1 MANRLNDY
9 IIDPNSVDGQDSSS
23 NFFVPYEDLTISVE
37 LSTQKKGRT
46 LLSTKSSGNVAL
58 NDKRVKINFIEGES
72 FGDKRFLTTKFT
84 ELTTSFGD
92 ENSKEN
98 LGITSIDIDF
108 NSSFA
113 PMITIQFIDIRGSA
127 IFQNEEK
134 TANNENDYSV
144 FFQLPY
150 PLYKLKIK
158 GYYGQPVEYC
168 LHMTKFT
175 SRFNSQS
182 GNFEITASFVGYTYA
197 MLSDML
203 IGYLKAIP
211 YTEIGKS
218 KYRKLKEEDP
228 NLLTL
233 DELYDKISKINEE
246 VGRILSNSEEY
257 SQLKLA
263 EGKIGTITDIKGTIQ
278 IFSETIDINKKS
290 DTYSFAIVNS
300 TNKDYEKAAT
310 TYRESVGKLIDSF
323 NEINNIT
330 LDKNEF
336 INIKKYDKLTL
347 AILDNPTEAKNKLA
361 GATDSEQTRKDLLTY
376 KTKNNYVLEANYV
389 FNAVDNTN
397 LFKQLEDKLTKIN
410 SDIDA
415 TKKNLAEGLSLQVK
429 SELDFDPSIRNIV
442 KILTTAA
449 EVFMYCIYEVSRKA
463 SSDTDDV
470 RRNELEKV
478 FKNKGNSD
486 IDTDA
491 TTNNGQNNLIPKY
504 YPWPDYRKETEKT
517 LEDAYLGEPGV
528 LENPDNVPE
537 LLFITDLLNA
547 FIEQAQKQN
556 DMDRLAQSLISNWVP
571 SNPLDTRVFENEL
584 APYSRINP
592 KTKDELLVLVLIRAA
607 TFLGITNKETTLTS
621 DEIIAMANFEAQAV
635 MNDSPNKATVVQ
647 SLSQLSGATGVI
659 KATKGKINGN
669 DSFVLVE
676 ENGVYDYRYILPE
689 KNINKYFP
697 INDSFNEV
705 VWPTRFTQLKEKQ
718 QSGSLFLGNRYFYE
732 DPTNPTNPD
741 DDGAIYLKII
751 DKDSYVNG
759 AGKLP
764 TGINTESIIDLE
776 KLKDIEDNIDNI
788 DSVGFNCFGG
798 LYGIQEFS
806 KLNWGDE
813 ALDGLP
819 LSTLFYSN
827 AVDNSVFA
835 NGLGKF
841 RSASNQANQSQPTS
855 SQFDVKPDKYKVSSS
870 LNNIVEMFKKPDKML
885 HMDYGKTIDLISNVK
900 KGQENISYPYVHFNI
915 FDEEGS
921 DKSIPI
927 SLFGSNLYYG
937 QTKEES
943 KAFLFLHTLPWN
955 GLIQKID
962 GIKPNT
968 IFTSFSRAG
977 NDVDTEI
984 LNLFKYRA
992 GFVYAP
998 KLWVAFIGGL
1008 LWRYEETSDPIVFFS
1023 GTNSLLPTFG
1033 TNSPTSHPDVYPKK
1047 DEYLTVNE
1055 FGAFIPSSDSL
1066 RAFPVVPM
1074 SFINDDSLIGFGYK
1088 YRKLDEVLLKLP
1100 KQAKEELKNFFLDFA
1115 KSDDWNAIK
1124 SQLELTPQGSW
1135 TTAYQ
1140 ATKGSI
1146 TNDSLET
1153 VSVKNRYGENFDN
1166 YIIFNPYI
1174 DSEYENNYFLEI
1186 KDDAPVT
1193 NTLISVLQKEV
1204 VISNMSYR
1212 IWDKQKLPVNTSTAS
1227 YITISK
1233 ENTELYINTFLKNFE
1248 GMEPITEEQQKKE
1261 IKNSIFG
1268 TSDDNLIKFMLYRT
1282 CKNMYDKWI
1291 TESEDGENIFFQCGG
1306 RNQTDFALATART
1319 GSNEAKPRLI
1329 DSFRFINRSFEDI
1342 GDKFA
1347 VNPFPIHDIM
1357 KTQPNTS
1364 LYNMVTSILSS
1375 NNFDFIALP
1384 SFINYRDKET
1394 VQSVFKPNPTYSE
1407 SSDSGPS
1414 FVCMYIG
1421 QTSKHLDFKGSNY
1434 PNDGF
1439 DVRDGDIPL
1448 DFARTNNDYEDPT
1461 VFFKVRFGQQNQN
1474 IFKDIVLDQS
1484 EFAETAESL
1493 QIMEDIS
1500 TKGAETYRTLAGQNI
1515 YNVYSVRSYKVEVE
1529 MMGNAMIQPMM
1540 YFQLDNIPMFHGA
1553 YVITRVKHS
1562 IKPNHMTTNFTGSR
1576 IRKSVTPIFEAGDLY
1591 MSLIDT
1597 INAANVNPSE
1607 PTRPLGSRILSL
1619 SPVVNTLYQTRSN
1632 NGDDSNQTQ
1641 EANKV
1646 IPVGDLPNG
1655 IRYSSSELEER
1666 KRKLIPQAIPALKRM
1681 LTDWVNWMKINTPN
1695 IADTNGTYATIT
1707 SMYRTYEDQQKLYAE
1722 YKAKGKVKQVAEPGS
1737 SPHGW
1742 GVAIDFQ
1749 FQKSGGDFIA
1759 NNSSNLAEGFDY
1771 SKNVSLKWLAEN
1783 SYKYGWI
1790 IPIGLRDGSNLDEF
1804 WHFEYHGT
1812 ATKCLL
1818 QKNPIYRGPRGTS
1831 DGITVRP
1838 TENYVE
1844 GIVKNPIASDGKEA
1858 VYLENDCDYKTVKR
1872 GDGTG
1877 GITSTAYP
1885 NIKPTDSQI
1894 AMIDSLSGT
1903 WDKRATT
1910 FIKKFEGFT
1919 EIPKLDAGTYRGGYG
1934 TDNIV
1939 YTIGGAATK
1948 VTQSTRFTQE
1958 TAEITLQYDINNR
1971 FKTAVISVLGQTN
1984 WNKLN
1989 DNQKAAIISYSYNAG
2004 AGTLKTRGIVD
2015 AITNNNYKSASQAI
2029 FDGPITSNEK
2039 VLDGLIR
2046 RRKSESILF
2055 DKSV

>member
-1 MANRLNDY
+1 
-9 IIDPNSVDGQDSSS
+9 
-23 NFFVPYEDLTISVE
+23 
-37 LSTQKKGRT
+37 
-46 LLSTKSSGNVAL
+46 
-58 NDKRVKINFIEGES
+58 
-72 FGDKRFLTTKFT
+72 
-84 ELTTSFGD
+84 
-92 ENSKEN
+92 
-98 LGITSIDIDF
+98 
-108 NSSFA
+108 
-113 PMITIQFIDIRGSA
+113 
-127 IFQNEEK
+127 
-134 TANNENDYSV
+134 
-144 FFQLPY
+144 
-150 PLYKLKIK
+150 
-158 GYYGQPVEYC
+158 
-168 LHMTKFT
+168 
-175 SRFNSQS
+175 
-182 GNFEITASFVGYTYA
+182 
-197 MLSDML
+197 
-203 IGYLKAIP
+203 
-211 YTEIGKS
+211 
-218 KYRKLKEEDP
+218 
-228 NLLTL
+228 
-233 DELYDKISKINEE
+233 
-246 VGRILSNSEEY
+246 
-257 SQLKLA
+257 
-263 EGKIGTITDIKGTIQ
+263 
-278 IFSETIDINKKS
+278 
-290 DTYSFAIVNS
+290 
-300 TNKDYEKAAT
+300 
-310 TYRESVGKLIDSF
+310 
-323 NEINNIT
+323 
-330 LDKNEF
+330 
-336 INIKKYDKLTL
+336 
-347 AILDNPTEAKNKLA
+347 
-361 GATDSEQTRKDLLTY
+361 
-376 KTKNNYVLEANYV
+376 
-389 FNAVDNTN
+389 
-397 LFKQLEDKLTKIN
+397 
-410 SDIDA
+410 
-415 TKKNLAEGLSLQVK
+415 LAEGLSLQVK

-442 KILTTAA
+442 KIFTTAA
-449 EVFMYCIYEVSRKA
+449 EVFMYCIYEVSKNA
-463 SSDTDDV
+463 SSDTNDV
-470 RRNELEKV
+470 RRDELAKV
-478 FKNKGNSD
+478 FKNKVNSSD
-486 IDTDA
+486 INTDA
-491 TTNNGQNNLIPKY
+491 TTNNGVNNLIPKY
-504 YPWPDYRKETEKT
+504 YPWPDYRKEKDKV

-528 LENPDNVPE
+528 LDNPDNVPE
-537 LLFITDLLNA
+537 LFFIRDLLKA
-547 FIEQAQKQN
+547 FIEQAQTQN
-556 DMDRLAQSLISNWVP
+556 DMDRLAESLKSNWVP
-571 SNPLDTRVFENEL
+571 SNPLDTRVLGNNL

-592 KTKDELLVLVLIRAA
+592 KTQNELLVLTLTRAA
-607 TFLGITNKETTLTS
+607 TFLGITNNETTLTS

-635 MNDSPNKATVVQ
+635 MNDSPNKSTVVQ
-647 SLSQLSGATGVI
+647 SLSQLVSGATNVIKTTKGVI
-659 KATKGKINGN
+659 NSN
-669 DSFVLVE
+669 DSFVFVE
-676 ENGVYDYRYILPE
+676 ENNAYTYRYILPE
-689 KNINKYFP
+689 NTNKYFP
-697 INDSFNEV
+697 INDSFNEAE
-705 VWPTRFTQLKEKQ
+705 WPNNFTQLKEKQ
-718 QSGSLFLGNRYFYE
+718 ESGSLFLGNRYFYE
-732 DPTNPTNPD
+732 KPTNPTNPA
-741 DDGAIYLKII
+741 DDGATYLRIV

-759 AGKLP
+759 AANYSLP
-764 TGINTESIIDLE
+764 TGLNTESIINLT
-776 KLKDIEDNIDNI
+776 KLKDIEGNI

-806 KLNWGDE
+806 TLDWGDE

-819 LSTLFYSN
+819 LSTLFYSDSLDSGEGN
-827 AVDNSVFA
+827 FA
-835 NGLGKF
+835 NGLAYF
-841 RSASNQANQSQPTS
+841 RSVSNQTNQSQPTTS
-855 SQFDVKPDKYKVSSS
+855 VFDVKPNKYKVDY
-870 LNNIVEMFKKPDKML
+870 NIDSITDMLIEPAKML
-885 HMDYGKTIDLISNVK
+885 HKDYGKTIDLMSKVK
-900 KGQENISYPYVHFNI
+900 KGEQNISYPYIHFNV

-921 DKSIPI
+921 DTTRPI

-955 GLIQKID
+955 GLLSKNYAF
-962 GIKPNT
+962 GGELKTNT
-968 IFTSFSRAG
+968 IFTAIDNLAFT
-977 NDVDTEI
+977 DVDTEI

-998 KLWVAFIGGL
+998 TLWVAFIGGL
-1008 LWRYEETSDPIVFFS
+1008 LWRYEETSDPIVFFD

-1033 TNSPTSHPDVYPKK
+1033 TNSPTSHPDRYPKK

-1055 FGAFIPSSDSL
+1055 FQFDIQVIDT
-1066 RAFPVVPM
+1066 RRDFPIVPM
-1074 SFINDDSLIGFGYK
+1074 SFINDGMLAGTGYK
-1088 YRKLDEVLLKLP
+1088 YRKIDEVLLKLP
-1100 KQAKEELKNFFLDFA
+1100 KQAKEEFKNFFLDFT
-1115 KSDDWNAIK
+1115 KSDDWDAIK
-1124 SQLELTPQGSW
+1124 SELELKTQGTW
-1135 TTAYQ
+1135 AQAYQ
-1140 ATKGSI
+1140 TATSSNGGVLTQTGSEFFLN
-1146 TNDSLET
+1146 TNSMKQL
-1153 VSVKNRYGENFDN
+1153 YGDNFDN
-1166 YIIFNPYI
+1166 YIIFKPYLGN
-1174 DSEYENNYFLEI
+1174 SNYSKNYFLEI
-1186 KDDAPVT
+1186 KDDSDVR

-1212 IWDKQKLPVNTSTAS
+1212 IWDKQNLPANQNNVSNVV
-1227 YITISK
+1227 ISK
-1233 ENTELYINTFLKNFE
+1233 ENAELYMQTFLKNFE
-1248 GMEPITEEQQKKE
+1248 GMEPITEEQQKKQ

-1291 TESEDGENIFFQCGG
+1291 AETEDGDNIFFQCGG
-1306 RNQTDFALATART
+1306 RNITDSALAKKRT
-1319 GSNEAKPRLI
+1319 NSNSANPRLI
-1329 DSFRFINRSFEDI
+1329 DSFRFVSRSFEDI
-1342 GDKFA
+1342 GDRFA

-1364 LYNMVTSILSS
+1364 LYDMVTSILSS

-1384 SFINYRDKET
+1384 SFINYRNLET
-1394 VQSVFKPNPTYSE
+1394 VKSVFTPYPTYSD
-1407 SSDSGPS
+1407 SDVSGPS
-1414 FVCMYIG
+1414 FICMYVG

-1439 DVRDGDIPL
+1439 DVRDGDIPT
-1448 DFARTNNDYEDPT
+1448 DFTNTMNDYEDPT

-1493 QIMEDIS
+1493 QIMDDIS
-1500 TKGAETYRTLAGQNI
+1500 KKGAETYRTLAGQNI

-1655 IRYSSSELEER
+1655 IRYSSSELEVR

-1971 FKTAVISVLGQTN
+1971 FKPAVISVLGQTN